1 LATNNS
7 TSNLV
12 LTGFMGTGKTSAGT
26 LVAEK
31 LGRQFLDMDAMI
43 EHRTG
48 LTIPRIF
55 AEASEPVFRA
65 MERGISCELALQNN
79 LVIATGGGALLDEF
93 NYNVL
98 AKTGFIIC
106 LTASP
111 ETIEE
116 RLRGSD
122 ARPLAGRWRELL
134 AERTPV
140 YAVMPNQ
147 LDTSDKSIE
156 QIAGEILLLC
166 QNASR

>member
-1 LATNNS
+1 MNNATR
-7 TSNLV
+7 NLV
-12 LTGFMGTGKTSAGT
+12 LTGFMGTGKTSAGA

-55 AEASEPVFRA
+55 AEASEPYFRA
-65 MERGISCELALQNN
+65 MERGISCELALQSN
-79 LVIATGGGALLDEF
+79 LVIATGGGALIDEF
-93 NYNVL
+93 NYQAL

-111 ETIEE
+111 EAIET

-122 ARPLAGRWRELL
+122 VRPLAGKWRELL
-134 AERTPV
+134 DERSRI
-140 YAVMPNQ
+140 YAAMPNQ
-147 LDTSDKSIE
+147 LDTSQKSVE
-156 QIAGEILLLC
+156 QVAGEILTLW